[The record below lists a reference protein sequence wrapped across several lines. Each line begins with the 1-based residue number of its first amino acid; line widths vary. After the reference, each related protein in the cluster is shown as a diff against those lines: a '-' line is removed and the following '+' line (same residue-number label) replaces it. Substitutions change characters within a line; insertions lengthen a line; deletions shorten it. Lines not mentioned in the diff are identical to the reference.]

1 MKKPAG
7 AGFGQ
12 RVSGILAAR
21 RASLADLTTLSAGF
35 NGPFRTV
42 SEISPACL
50 TAFPSGFCRPLRIF
64 RKIAGTASTSRHNAS
79 GLS

>member
-7 AGFGQ
+7 AGLEQ
-12 RVSGILAAR
+12 RLSDILAAR
-21 RASLADLTTLSAGF
+21 RASFADLAALSACF

-42 SEISPACL
+42 PEISSACL

-64 RKIAGTASTSRHNAS
+64 GKVAGTTTAY
-79 GLS
+79 